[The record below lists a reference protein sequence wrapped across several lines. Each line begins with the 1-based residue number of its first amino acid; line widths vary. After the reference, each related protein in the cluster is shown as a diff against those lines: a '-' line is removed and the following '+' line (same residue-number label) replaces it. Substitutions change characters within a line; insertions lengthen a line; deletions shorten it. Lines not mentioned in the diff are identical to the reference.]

1 MKSKLELL
9 NQIQTYVDEN
19 YIAPIPT
26 IRFSKVMLKDSEEKE
41 ERVYMDDSTFE
52 SLLSLLRT
60 DLNEFRKSPLSKT
73 TLGELSAEQYFTI
86 IDEFHKTWSI
96 TIFSIIDEKHLKDS
110 EVYKRAGISKQTFSK
125 IRKDPDYHPKRD
137 TAIQI
142 CIGLELNLE
151 DSNELLSRAGF
162 GLSKS
167 VKRDLVISFFIER
180 KIYNIRE
187 INYALYDLGLE
198 LFK

>member
-9 NQIQTYVDEN
+9 NLIQNYIDEN
-19 YIAPIPT
+19 YIQPEPT
-26 IRFSKVMLKDSEEKE
+26 IKFSKVKREGVAKKNN
-41 ERVYMDDSTFE
+41 YMDDSTYD
-52 SLLSLLRT
+52 SLITLMKT
-60 DLNEFRKSPLSKT
+60 NFKEFSKVEIK
-73 TLGELSAEQYFTI
+73 GLSASQHFNLM
-86 IDEFHKTWSI
+86 DELNNTWST
-96 TIFSIIDEKHLKDS
+96 TIFSIIDEKHYKDS

-125 IRKDPDYHPKRD
+125 IRKDPEYRPKRD